1 MLLQLVRAK
10 NLNSVSE
17 MPDGKEIFFGWS
29 WPAKMTD
36 LNVLGTKTGEIN
48 LRH

>member
-17 MPDGKEIFFGWS
+17 ILDGKEVFLVG
-29 WPAKMTD
+29 AD
-36 LNVLGTKTGEIN
+36 
-48 LRH
+48 

>member
-17 MPDGKEIFFGWS
+17 MLDGKEFFLVG
-29 WPAKMTD
+29 AD
-36 LNVLGTKTGEIN
+36 
-48 LRH
+48 